1 MAYQNMARLLFEAEA
16 ETLKSEYV
24 RRFSS
29 MFCPRGSSASAI
41 TASLPTAID
50 KQNSPASAKLLP
62 PIPQQKDDSV
72 ILERHLSGEVATGEA
87 AGRDF
92 AKRRRLCTAAGDG
105 VAAAWMEVAA

>member
-16 ETLKSEYV
+16 ETLKSEYI

-50 KQNSPASAKLLP
+50 KQNSPASASCCLL
-62 PIPQQKDDSV
+62 S
-72 ILERHLSGEVATGEA
+72 RN
-87 AGRDF
+87 
-92 AKRRRLCTAAGDG
+92 RR
-105 VAAAWMEVAA
+105 MIQSY